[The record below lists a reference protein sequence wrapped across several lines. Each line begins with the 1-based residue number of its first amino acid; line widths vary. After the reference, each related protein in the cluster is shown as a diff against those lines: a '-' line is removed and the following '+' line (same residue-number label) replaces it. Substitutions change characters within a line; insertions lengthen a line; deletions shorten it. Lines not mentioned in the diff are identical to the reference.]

1 MGKRTRPT
9 HVCWDCVEMSG
20 KPQFTGKLTDQDI
33 TEGICDLCKNKAL
46 LVPVKALGFFTDEEL
61 ARVRSGIDKQGLKHC
76 DGLKPKSVEKALMI
90 VEGVL
95 GEQMSYWTRKVWKG
109 IKDDFEKGKKIH
121 QYDLNK
127 LMFWFAKDVAMRK
140 EKPDDI
146 RTGDEES
153 PTDELQ

>member
-1 MGKRTRPT
+1 MGKRTRPE

-20 KPQFTGKLTDQDI
+20 KPQFTGILKENDI

-46 LVPVKALGFFTDEEL
+46 LVPVKALGFFTSEEL
-61 ARVRSGIDKQGLKHC
+61 ARVRAEIDRQDLKHC

-95 GEQMSYWTRKVWKG
+95 GENMSLWTRKVWKG

-121 QYDLNK
+121 RYDLNK

-140 EKPDDI
+140 EP
-146 RTGDEES
+146 EEEKV
-153 PTDELQ
+153 DVEE